1 MQLIIPK
8 GANRIPPCATE
19 LGSASNPTP
28 TQSLL
33 RFIIAALSVI
43 PSIGKKL
50 LYYDTII
57 SSVSWNVSSVGL
69 LISFSYVILLAD
81 IRIVL

>member
-8 GANRIPPCATE
+8 GAKRIPPCATE

-57 SSVSWNVSSVGL
+57 CCP
-69 LISFSYVILLAD
+69 
-81 IRIVL
+81 